1 MALPPYRCGC
11 DNPGASAVTVP
22 PVSSIVRVDRHV
34 TVPWRNGGGTSLELF
49 RDGGPEDFRWRIT
62 VVTMDADSQ
71 FSVFAGYERWQMLL
85 SGAGM
90 GLHGVGRA
98 DSVGQV
104 LQFPG
109 ELAPGCSLIDGP
121 VTEFNVFVRRGEG
134 WADVSLVDI
143 TDEADIVAVA
153 VVALSEGLS
162 FDGQSVA
169 RYETVLANGGVAVRV
184 TGRGTAVVV
193 NLLS

>member
-1 MALPPYRCGC
+1 M
-11 DNPGASAVTVP
+11 P
-22 PVSSIVRVDRHV
+22 PVSRIVRANQHV

-49 RDGGPEDFRWRIT
+49 CDGRPDDFRWRIT
-62 VVTMDADSQ
+62 VVTMETDSQ

-121 VTEFNVFVRRGEG
+121 VTEFNLFVRRGEG

-169 RYETVLANGGVAVRV
+169 CYETVVADGDLAIRV
-184 TGRGTAVVV
+184 IGQGTAVVV
-193 NLLS
+193 NLLN

>member
-1 MALPPYRCGC
+1 MAVPPYRGGC
-11 DNPGASAVTVP
+11 ANPGAPTVTVP
-22 PVSSIVRVDRHV
+22 PVSSIVRVDQHV

-49 RDGGPEDFRWRIT
+49 RDGGPEDFRWRVT
-62 VVTMDADSQ
+62 VVTMETDSQ
-71 FSVFAGYERWQMLL
+71 FSAFAGYERWQMLL
-85 SGAGM
+85 SGAGI

-109 ELAPGCSLIDGP
+109 ELAPACSLIDGP
-121 VTEFNVFVRRGEG
+121 VTEFNLFVRRGEG
-134 WADVSLVDI
+134 WGDVSLVDI
-143 TDEADIVAVA
+143 TDEADIAAVA
-153 VVALSEGLS
+153 VVALSEGMS
-162 FDGQSVA
+162 FDGESVA
-169 RYETVLANGGVAVRV
+169 RYETVVVDDEAAIRV